1 MSVVFAILDNHASY
15 CWHCVGEYGDV
26 VSYVYVLLITVL
38 WLQLLF
44 SLHHYDGD
52 DRIKDFIFDLVSSTV
67 DGQEK
72 DYRNHT
78 GTVLELY

>member
-1 MSVVFAILDNHASY
+1 MMTMRLLAVMHIYTSSHCIVVGCFF
-15 CWHCVGEYGDV
+15 V
-26 VSYVYVLLITVL
+26 
-38 WLQLLF
+38 LQLLF

-78 GTVLELY
+78 GTVCRTSSWMLSVVF

>member
-1 MSVVFAILDNHASY
+1 MSSFISRVQRFSIDVYPS
-15 CWHCVGEYGDV
+15 VG
-26 VSYVYVLLITVL
+26 SVLLLVVL
-38 WLQLLF
+38 WQLLF

-78 GTVLELY
+78 GTVLAS

>member
-1 MSVVFAILDNHASY
+1 MFLTASIVLMNAKILLVILMTVF
-15 CWHCVGEYGDV
+15 G
-26 VSYVYVLLITVL
+26 
-38 WLQLLF
+38 LQLLF

-78 GTVLELY
+78 GTCAVTSYY

>member
-1 MSVVFAILDNHASY
+1 MAVFL
-15 CWHCVGEYGDV
+15 
-26 VSYVYVLLITVL
+26 
-38 WLQLLF
+38 LQLLF

-67 DGQEK
+67 DQEK

-78 GTVLELY
+78 GASAVIERLVECSLLHFVV

>member
-1 MSVVFAILDNHASY
+1 MIVFL
-15 CWHCVGEYGDV
+15 
-26 VSYVYVLLITVL
+26 
-38 WLQLLF
+38 LQLLF

-78 GTVLELY
+78 GTVSTGAVSSV

>member
-1 MSVVFAILDNHASY
+1 MI
-15 CWHCVGEYGDV
+15 
-26 VSYVYVLLITVL
+26 VLS
-38 WLQLLF
+38 LQLLF

-78 GTVLELY
+78 GTCAATE